1 MNRPVTILRRGKA
14 GVDIDA
20 AIEEGRKEMRD
31 ALEARLTR
39 YGRDLG
45 R

>member
-1 MNRPVTILRRGKA
+1 VVKPGSTSTQ
-14 GVDIDA
+14 
-20 AIEEGRKEMRD
+20 AIEERRKEMRD